1 MPFFNVNVDV
11 NQLLLTLFAWST
23 DRKARRAL
31 REIKEQLV
39 DVLTD
44 LQALQMQRR
53 MQTPS
58 GLGRPQG

>member
-11 NQLLLTLFAWST
+11 NQLLLTLFAWLK
-23 DRKARRAL
+23 DRKTRRAL
-31 REIKEQLV
+31 REIKEELV
-39 DVLTD
+39 DVLAD

>member
-1 MPFFNVNVDV
+1 MPIFHVQVDV
-11 NQLLLTLFAWST
+11 NKLLLTVREWST
-23 DRKARRAL
+23 ERDTRRRL
-31 REIKEQLV
+31 GEIKEELV

-58 GLGRPQG
+58 GLGRPQS